1 MAPITPSSHPTP
13 AICNLVLDL
22 IGNIFGETQK
32 TKNRTSYKYTPGY
45 IPKTN
50 KQTKPNKPKKQ
61 KYKNTNPKPLI
72 RKDTRTPEFTAALFT
87 VAKTWKQSKFP
98 STVEWIKMWYT

>member
-45 IPKTN
+45 IPKKKKKNQTN
-50 KQTKPNKPKKQ
+50 KTKQTKKTKIQIPNH
-61 KYKNTNPKPLI
+61 
-72 RKDTRTPEFTAALFT
+72 
-87 VAKTWKQSKFP
+87 
-98 STVEWIKMWYT
+98 

>member
-1 MAPITPSSHPTP
+1 MARITPSSHPTP

-45 IPKTN
+45 IPK
-50 KQTKPNKPKKQ
+50 KKKKPNKQNQTNQ
-61 KYKNTNPKPLI
+61 KNKNTNPKPLI
-72 RKDTRTPEFTAALFT
+72 QKDTHTPKFIAALFT
-87 VAKTWKQSKFP
+87 IAKTRKQSKFP
-98 STVEWIKMWYT
+98 STVERIKMWYT